1 MEARRLAGLLVRA
14 RVAGMAAPERGT
26 ARRRRTRTA
35 SVGRPWLLLLATVVC
50 LTSACG
56 GEDGSPTTTVA
67 GDGIGVTEVVSGLDR
82 PVYVAAAPGEPE
94 RLYVVGQAGVVRVVE
109 NGVIVPRPF
118 LDISDEVLTS
128 PKGEFAS
135 ERGLLSI
142 AFEPDYASSGRF
154 VVFYTDRRGDVNVV
168 EYRAEEGR
176 ALPAT
181 ARRLLHVRK
190 YSQRHHG
197 GQLQY
202 GPDGLLY
209 ASVGDDAASPSP
221 AQALGDDELYGK
233 ILRLDGAG
241 WTVVG
246 YGLRNPWRF
255 SFDRQTGDLWV
266 GDVGESRSEEVNH
279 VAAADLGL
287 TNFGWDAYEGFEEFA
302 WEGADHSAPRG
313 EGELVWPAAA
323 FSHDEGCAVTGG
335 YVYRGRRVP
344 AARGRYFYGDYCTGR
359 VWSVSP
365 GRPAEVRVELEL
377 GTTLAS
383 FGEDEAGELYL
394 VSRTGRVFR
403 LVAGRSG

>member
-1 MEARRLAGLLVRA
+1 MEARCLAGLLVRA

-26 ARRRRTRTA
+26 ARRRCTRTA
-35 SVGRPWLLLLATVVC
+35 SVGRLLLLLLAAVAC
-50 LTSACG
+50 LTGACG
-56 GEDGSPTTTVA
+56 GEDGSPTTTIA

-82 PVYVAAAPGEPE
+82 PVYVAAAPGEPG
-94 RLYVVGQAGVVRVVE
+94 RLYVVEQAGVVRVVE
-109 NGVIVPRPF
+109 EGVVAPRPF
-118 LDISDEVLTS
+118 LDISEEVLTS
-128 PKGEFAS
+128 PRGEFAS

-142 AFEPDYASSGRF
+142 AFEPDYANSGRF

-168 EYRAEEGR
+168 EYRAEKGQ

-190 YSQRHHG
+190 HSQRHHG

-202 GPDGLLY
+202 GSDGLLY
-209 ASVGDDAASPSP
+209 ASVGDDAESPSP
-221 AQALGDDELYGK
+221 AQALGDGELYGK

-255 SFDRQTGDLWV
+255 SFDRETGDLWV
-266 GDVGESRSEEVNH
+266 GDVGESRYEEVDR
-279 VAAADLGL
+279 VPAADLGL

-302 WEGADHSAPRG
+302 WEGADHSEPRG

-323 FSHDEGCAVTGG
+323 YSHEEGCAVTGG
-335 YVYRGRRVP
+335 YVYRGREVP

-365 GRPAEVRVELEL
+365 DRPDEVRVELEL

-383 FGEDEAGELYL
+383 FGEDEAGEQYL

>member
-1 MEARRLAGLLVRA
+1 MEARRLAGRLVRA

-26 ARRRRTRTA
+26 ARRRRTSTA
-35 SVGRPWLLLLATVVC
+35 SVGRPWLLLLATVAF
-50 LTSACG
+50 LTGACG

-82 PVYVAAAPGEPE
+82 PVYVAAAPGEPG

-109 NGVIVPRPF
+109 DGVVAPRPF

-142 AFEPDYASSGRF
+142 AFEPDYANSGRF

-181 ARRLLHVRK
+181 ARRLLHVPK
-190 YSQRHHG
+190 HSERHHG

-221 AQALGDDELYGK
+221 AQALGDGELYGK
-233 ILRLDGAG
+233 ILVLDGAG

-255 SFDRQTGDLWV
+255 SFDRETGDLWV
-266 GDVGESRSEEVNH
+266 GDVGESRYEEVDH

-287 TNFGWDAYEGFEEFA
+287 MNFGWDAYEGFEEFA
-302 WEGADHSAPRG
+302 WEGADHSEPRG
-313 EGELVWPAAA
+313 EGELVRPAAA
-323 FSHDEGCAVTGG
+323 YSHDEGCAVTGG

-359 VWSVSP
+359 VWSVQ
-365 GRPAEVRVELEL
+365 
-377 GTTLAS
+377 
-383 FGEDEAGELYL
+383 
-394 VSRTGRVFR
+394 SRATGRGARRARARHDARVVR
-403 LVAGRSG
+403 GRRGR

>member
-35 SVGRPWLLLLATVVC
+35 SVGRQWLLLLATVAC
-50 LTSACG
+50 LTGACG

-82 PVYVAAAPGEPE
+82 PVYVAAAPGEPG

-142 AFEPDYASSGRF
+142 AFEPDYANSGRF

-190 YSQRHHG
+190 HSQRHHG

-209 ASVGDDAASPSP
+209 ASVGDDAASPSS
-221 AQALGDDELYGK
+221 AQALGDGELYGK

-255 SFDRQTGDLWV
+255 SFDRRD
-266 GDVGESRSEEVNH
+266 RRP
-279 VAAADLGL
+279 LG
-287 TNFGWDAYEGFEEFA
+287 
-302 WEGADHSAPRG
+302 R
-313 EGELVWPAAA
+313 
-323 FSHDEGCAVTGG
+323 
-335 YVYRGRRVP
+335 
-344 AARGRYFYGDYCTGR
+344 
-359 VWSVSP
+359 
-365 GRPAEVRVELEL
+365 
-377 GTTLAS
+377 
-383 FGEDEAGELYL
+383 
-394 VSRTGRVFR
+394 
-403 LVAGRSG
+403 